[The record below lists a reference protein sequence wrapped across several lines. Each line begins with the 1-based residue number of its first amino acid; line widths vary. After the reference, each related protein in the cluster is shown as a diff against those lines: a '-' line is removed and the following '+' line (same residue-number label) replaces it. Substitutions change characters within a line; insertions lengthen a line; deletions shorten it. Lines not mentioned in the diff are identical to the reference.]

1 MAGLMG
7 YYRMYC
13 AELNGRIEPCHG
25 VRFTARDIREEVGGN
40 LFLDHAD
47 RKPCAD
53 TEQCIKECWRVA
65 KSYGWR
71 VVPVKVEKMG
81 KEPWPNRR

>member
-1 MAGLMG
+1 MG

-25 VRFTARDIREEVGGN
+25 VMFCAKDLRAEVGGM
-40 LFLDHAD
+40 FLTDEK
-47 RKPCAD
+47 RRPCAD

-71 VVPVKVEKMG
+71 VVPVRVEKIT
-81 KEPWPNRR
+81 PWLEVRYGSASN